1 MEMKYFEQL
10 KASHSRLF
18 YREPEE
24 IDRQDRDTFKYAIG
38 ANLYM
43 NGTMNLYDK
52 LSQGIEDVGA
62 VTICFE
68 DAIKESEVPH
78 CEEAVLSLLSR
89 FAKETAAGV
98 LDPRKIPA
106 IFIRVRQVEQFKSF
120 ADRLTKE
127 QAPFLTGF
135 VFPKFSCQNATAYL
149 KELDRLNHRLN
160 HSFYAMPILESRDI
174 VYKETRLETLL
185 ELREILMGNPNI
197 LNIRVG
203 GTDFSSAYGLRR
215 RVTSTIYDVRV
226 VSDCLTDILNVF
238 GRADLDFVISG
249 PVWEYF
255 SDSIHSVEVQ
265 GLLKELRQDQ
275 ENGFHGKTSIHPT
288 QAKYINRSYV
298 VLYEE
303 YQDAIRILEAASEGG
318 VFKGEGGNKM
328 NEVGPHLNWAKRIL
342 ARSRVFGVLNPGISI
357 EELFKVDT
365 EIQFG

>member
-1 MEMKYFEQL
+1 MRYFEQL
-10 KASHSRLF
+10 PENQKALF
-18 YREPEE
+18 YLEPQE
-24 IDRQDRDTFKYAIG
+24 IDRQDRESFKYAVG

-43 NGTMNLYDK
+43 NGTMNLYEK
-52 LSQGIEDVGA
+52 LAKGIEDVGA

-68 DAIKESEVPH
+68 DAIKEADVSQ
-78 CEEAVLSLLSR
+78 CETAVLELFSR
-89 FAKETAAGV
+89 FANEVKTGV
-98 LDPRKIPA
+98 LKARQIPS
-106 IFIRVRQVEQFKSF
+106 IFIRVRHLEQFVSF
-120 ADRLTKE
+120 SSRLTPE

-135 VFPKFSCQNATAYL
+135 VFPKFTLKNAGGYL
-149 KELDRLNHRLN
+149 YHLKVTSQRLNQLL
-160 HSFYAMPILESRDI
+160 YAMPILESRDI
-174 VYKETRLETLL
+174 VFKETRLETLTK
-185 ELREILMGNPNI
+185 LRMMLVGNPQI

-226 VSDCLTDILNVF
+226 VSDCLTDILNIF
-238 GRADLDFVISG
+238 GRADLDLVVSG

-255 SDSIHSVEVQ
+255 SEDVDSIEVQ

-303 YQDAIRILEAASEGG
+303 YQDATRILSAAQEGG

-328 NEVGPHLNWAKRIL
+328 NEVGPHLNWAKRIV
-342 ARSRVFGVLNPGISI
+342 ARAKVFGVLKPGVSI
-357 EELFKVDT
+357 EALYE
-365 EIQFG
+365 

>member
-1 MEMKYFEQL
+1 MQYFEQL
-10 KASHSRLF
+10 DKQLKDLF
-18 YREPEE
+18 YLEPQEVDRE
-24 IDRQDRDTFKYAIG
+24 DRESFKYAVG

-43 NGTMNLYDK
+43 NGTMNLYEK

-68 DAIKESEVPH
+68 DAIKESDVPF
-78 CEEAVLSLLSR
+78 CETSVLSLFSR
-89 FAKETAAGV
+89 FAKEVAEGV

-106 IFIRVRQVEQFKSF
+106 IFIRVRHLEQFISF
-120 ADRLTKE
+120 SSRLKAE

-135 VFPKFSCQNATAYL
+135 VFPKFTLTNAAGYL
-149 KELDRLNHRLN
+149 HQLSVLNQRFNHR
-160 HSFYAMPILESRDI
+160 FYAMPILESRDI
-174 VYKETRLETLL
+174 VYKETRLETLTK
-185 ELREILMGNPNI
+185 LRTLLIGNPQI

-226 VSDCLTDILNVF
+226 VSDCLTDILNIF
-238 GRADLDFVISG
+238 GRADLDLVVSG

-255 SDSIHSVEVQ
+255 SEDVDSIEVQ

-303 YQDAIRILEAASEGG
+303 YQDATRILNAAQEGG

-328 NEVGPHLNWAKRIL
+328 NEVGPHLNWAKRIV
-342 ARSRVFGVLNPGISI
+342 ARAKVFGVLKPGVSI
-357 EELFKVDT
+357 EALYE
-365 EIQFG
+365 

>member
-1 MEMKYFEQL
+1 
-10 KASHSRLF
+10 
-18 YREPEE
+18 
-24 IDRQDRDTFKYAIG
+24 
-38 ANLYM
+38 
-43 NGTMNLYDK
+43 
-52 LSQGIEDVGA
+52 
-62 VTICFE
+62 
-68 DAIKESEVPH
+68 
-78 CEEAVLSLLSR
+78 
-89 FAKETAAGV
+89 
-98 LDPRKIPA
+98 
-106 IFIRVRQVEQFKSF
+106 
-120 ADRLTKE
+120 
-127 QAPFLTGF
+127 
-135 VFPKFSCQNATAYL
+135 
-149 KELDRLNHRLN
+149 
-160 HSFYAMPILESRDI
+160 MPILESRDI